1 MRKFL
6 LSLLILL
13 AGCPLLR
20 ALTPDGTYLFAQRDT
35 CDLYLDVYHPA
46 EGVETTLDGKEKPA
60 LLFVF
65 GGGFILGSRNDPFYF
80 PWFQA
85 LLDEGYR
92 IVAIDYRLGLKG
104 IRMRFDPL
112 HLIGSAKLT
121 KHAVDMGV
129 EDVFSAVE
137 FLYAHPELGI
147 DPDNLVVMG
156 NSAGAMISLSSE
168 WEACN
173 HSALAAA
180 LPEDFHFKGVMSF
193 AGAIMSD
200 TGLPV
205 YKRTPAPHLLIHGTE
220 DGAVTFTKTAFCRF
234 GMFGSSALVEKV
246 FTKNGCIY
254 HFYRYKGHTHDMASN
269 MFYNMPEQLRFLEEE
284 VIGGR
289 GRVVDAMV
297 DDAGMHVGPVYNLSN
312 IYQSGK

>member
-1 MRKFL
+1 MKR
-6 LSLLILL
+6 ILL
-13 AGCPLLR
+13 AVLVLLGCTPLLR
-20 ALTPDGTYLFAQRDT
+20 AIEPEQTLLFAHRDT
-35 CDLYLDVYHPA
+35 CDLYMDIYRPA
-46 EGVETTLDGKEKPA
+46 AGAVTTLDGKEKPA

-65 GGGFILGSRNDPFYF
+65 GGGFITGSRNAEGYVD
-80 PWFQA
+80 WFQA
-85 LLDEGYR
+85 LLNEGYP

-104 IRMRFDPL
+104 IRMRFDVF
-112 HLIGSAKLT
+112 HIFESARLT
-121 KHAVDMGV
+121 KRAVDMGV

-137 FLYAHPELGI
+137 YLFAHPELGI
-147 DPDNLVVMG
+147 DPSNLVIMG

-205 YKRTPAPHLLIHGTE
+205 YKRTPAPQLLIHGTV
-220 DGAVTFTKTAFCRF
+220 DGAVTFTKTAFGRY

-246 FTKNGCIY
+246 FAKNGYIY
-254 HFYRYKGHTHDMASN
+254 QFYRYKDHTHDMAGN
-269 MFYNMPEQLRFLEEE
+269 MYYNMPEQIRFLEEE

-297 DDAGMHVGPVYNLSN
+297 DDAGMHVGPVYDLSN